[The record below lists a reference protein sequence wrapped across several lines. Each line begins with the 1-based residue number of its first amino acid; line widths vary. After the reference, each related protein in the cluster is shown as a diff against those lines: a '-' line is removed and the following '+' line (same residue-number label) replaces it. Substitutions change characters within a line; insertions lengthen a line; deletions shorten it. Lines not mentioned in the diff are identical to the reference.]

1 MLFRLNYYYSPQTS
15 NGRDSMD
22 ISCTHTD
29 LMCIKCVFVFVCW
42 SSNSEMLSSFKFQVE
57 TNPKTNVN
65 LASNCVFACQHCIQL
80 YHIEYVLL
88 VQSEHTCGSYVLY
101 TYNELCYVLYRLIM
115 SSISTSLYGNSS
127 CLLLLM

>member
-42 SSNSEMLSSFKFQVE
+42 TSNSECLQGTEFALKVE

-65 LASNCVFACQHCIQL
+65 FASNCVFAC
-80 YHIEYVLL
+80 HITLW
-88 VQSEHTCGSYVLY
+88 
-101 TYNELCYVLYRLIM
+101 
-115 SSISTSLYGNSS
+115 
-127 CLLLLM
+127 

>member
-22 ISCTHTD
+22 ISCTHTHF
-29 LMCIKCVFVFVCW
+29 MCIKCVFVFVCW
-42 SSNSEMLSSFKFQVE
+42 SFNSERLQGTEFALKVD

-88 VQSEHTCGSYVLY
+88 VQPEHTCGSYVLY
-101 TYNELCYVLYRLIM
+101 TYNEHYYVLYRLIM
-115 SSISTSLYGNSS
+115 SSITLW
-127 CLLLLM
+127 